1 MTSENTLD
9 YSRYFW
15 QGEKVR
21 LRPLCAEDAQQ
32 SFVGSLD
39 SPARQFLQ
47 LGIELPTSAELQ
59 KAFLEKY
66 VGCQDTGGEIMFAI
80 ETLEG
85 TSVGGIS
92 LHGRDEKN
100 GVFSFGIVLGREH
113 RGKGYAGEA
122 LRILLKYGFW
132 ERRYQKCN
140 SACAHTNHAS
150 IALHKRVGF
159 VEEGR
164 RRRQFFFNGEYC
176 DEVLFGMTRE
186 EFDKS
191 VAESKYCPSH

>member
-15 QGEKVR
+15 QGKKIR
-21 LRPLCAEDAQQ
+21 LRPMRAEDAEQTFL
-32 SFVGSLD
+32 SSLD

-47 LGIELPTSAELQ
+47 LGIELPTSTELQ
-59 KAFLEKY
+59 KSFLEKY
-66 VGCQDTGGEIMFAI
+66 AGCKDTGGEVMFTI

-85 TSVGGIS
+85 TNVGGIS

-113 RGKGYAGEA
+113 RGEGYAEEA
-122 LRILLKYGFW
+122 LRILLKYGFR

-140 SACAHTNHAS
+140 SACAHTNDAS
-150 IALHKRVGF
+150 IALHKKVGF

-164 RRRQFFFNGEYC
+164 RRRQFFFGGEYH
-176 DEVLFGMTRE
+176 DEVLFGITRE